1 MLSLVANSQAF
12 TGLAGAGAFAGVL
25 GKLSSIVEYVT
36 SAIAKFSALFTSPAN
51 LAGKFTSFASAA
63 GNQLSASAGISASSA
78 SGEISFF
85 QAVSRAFGV
94 LGMGT
99 NTLRLLGGLWT
110 TVWIA
115 LVSVAF
121 SIILGFLFGM
131 LMTVKKRPVQI
142 ICRIYLEFMRI
153 MPQMVLLFVAYYG
166 LTRMF
171 NISLSGEAASIL
183 VFTLW
188 GTAEMGDLVRG
199 ALESVPKHQYESG
212 RAIGLTE
219 RQIFLYI
226 VIPQTLR
233 LLIPLSM
240 NLITRMIKTTSL
252 VVFVGVIEVVK
263 IGQQIIE
270 ANRLTVPTA
279 SIAVYFVI
287 FMMYFFVCWILSLAA
302 RFIEKKQ
309 KL

>member
-1 MLSLVANSQAF
+1 MRSLDRINAIKDAFSVLS
-12 TGLAGAGAFAGVL
+12 
-25 GKLSSIVEYVT
+25 
-36 SAIAKFSALFTSPAN
+36 
-51 LAGKFTSFASAA
+51 
-63 GNQLSASAGISASSA
+63 
-78 SGEISFF
+78 
-85 QAVSRAFGV
+85 
-94 LGMGT
+94 MGT
-99 NTLRLLGGLWT
+99 NFQRLLAGLWT

-121 SIILGFLFGM
+121 SIVLGFLFGM
-131 LMTVKKRPVQI
+131 VMTCKNKVVRALCK
-142 ICRIYLEFMRI
+142 IYLEVMRI
-153 MPQMVLLFVAYYG
+153 MPQLVLLFVAYYG

-171 NISLSGEAASIL
+171 SISLSGEAASIL

-199 ALESVPKHQYESG
+199 ALESVPSHQYESA

-219 RQIFLYI
+219 RQVFMYI
-226 VIPQTLR
+226 IIPQTLR
-233 LLIPLSM
+233 SLVPLSM

-270 ANRLTVPTA
+270 ANRLTKPTA

-287 FMMYFFVCWILSLAA
+287 FMMYFFVCWILSLGA
-302 RFIEKKQ
+302 RQIEKRQKQ
-309 KL
+309 

>member
-1 MLSLVANSQAF
+1 MPSSDVSVNMLD
-12 TGLAGAGAFAGVL
+12 
-25 GKLSSIVEYVT
+25 
-36 SAIAKFSALFTSPAN
+36 AIR
-51 LAGKFTSFASAA
+51 
-63 GNQLSASAGISASSA
+63 Q
-78 SGEISFF
+78 
-85 QAVSRAFGV
+85 AFGV
-94 LGMGT
+94 LTMGT
-99 NTLRLLGGLWT
+99 NTLRLLGGLWV

-121 SIILGFLFGM
+121 SLVLGFLFGM
-131 LMTVKKRPVQI
+131 LMTVKNRVLKTV
-142 ICRIYLEFMRI
+142 CRIYLEFMRI
-153 MPQMVLLFVAYYG
+153 MPQMVLLFLAYYG
-166 LTRMF
+166 LTRMW

-219 RQIFLYI
+219 RQIFFYI
-226 VIPQTLR
+226 IIPQTFR
-233 LLIPLSM
+233 PLIPLSM

-302 RFIEKKQ
+302 RAVEKQQ
-309 KL
+309 KK

>member
-1 MLSLVANSQAF
+1 MLSSDVSMMD
-12 TGLAGAGAFAGVL
+12 
-25 GKLSSIVEYVT
+25 
-36 SAIAKFSALFTSPAN
+36 AIR
-51 LAGKFTSFASAA
+51 
-63 GNQLSASAGISASSA
+63 Q
-78 SGEISFF
+78 
-85 QAVSRAFGV
+85 AFGV
-94 LGMGT
+94 LTMGT
-99 NTLRLLGGLWT
+99 NFVRLLGGLWV

-121 SIILGFLFGM
+121 SIVLGFLFGM
-131 LMTVKKRPVQI
+131 LMTVKNRIVQT

-153 MPQMVLLFVAYYG
+153 MPQMVLLFLAYYG

-219 RQIFLYI
+219 RQIFFYI
-226 VIPQTLR
+226 IIPQTLR
-233 LLIPLSM
+233 PLLPLSM

-287 FMMYFFVCWILSLAA
+287 FMMYFFVCWFLSLAA
-302 RFIEKKQ
+302 RAVEKRQ
-309 KL
+309 KK

>member
-1 MLSLVANSQAF
+1 MHSSETINAISQAF
-12 TGLAGAGAFAGVL
+12 SVL
-25 GKLSSIVEYVT
+25 T
-36 SAIAKFSALFTSPAN
+36 M
-51 LAGKFTSFASAA
+51 
-63 GNQLSASAGISASSA
+63 GIN
-78 SGEISFF
+78 F
-85 QAVSRAFGV
+85 Q
-94 LGMGT
+94 
-99 NTLRLLGGLWT
+99 RLLGGLWV

-115 LVSVAF
+115 LVSVFF
-121 SIILGFLFGM
+121 SIVLGFLFGM
-131 LMTVKKRPVQI
+131 LMTVKNKAVKI
-142 ICRIYLEFMRI
+142 ICKIYLEIMRI
-153 MPQMVLLFVAYYG
+153 MPQLVLLFVAYYG

-199 ALESVPKHQYESG
+199 ALESVPIHQYESG

-219 RQIFLYI
+219 KQIFTYI
-226 VIPQTLR
+226 IIPQTLR
-233 LLIPLSM
+233 SLIPLSM

-270 ANRLTVPTA
+270 ANRLTIPTA

-287 FMMYFFVCWILSLAA
+287 FMMYFFVCWILSMIA
-302 RFIEKKQ
+302 RYIEKKQ
-309 KL
+309 RG

>member
-1 MLSLVANSQAF
+1 MH
-12 TGLAGAGAFAGVL
+12 
-25 GKLSSIVEYVT
+25 SSDTIN
-36 SAIAKFSALFTSPAN
+36 AIA
-51 LAGKFTSFASAA
+51 
-63 GNQLSASAGISASSA
+63 Q
-78 SGEISFF
+78 
-85 QAVSRAFGV
+85 AFGV
-94 LGMGT
+94 LKMGT
-99 NTLRLLGGLWT
+99 NFQRLLGGLWV

-121 SIILGFLFGM
+121 SLVFGFLLGI
-131 LMTVKKRPVQI
+131 LMTSKNRI
-142 ICRIYLEFMRI
+142 IRTVCKVYLEIMRI
-153 MPQMVLLFVAYYG
+153 IPQLVLLFVAYYG

-188 GTAEMGDLVRG
+188 GSAEMGDLVRG
-199 ALESVPKHQYESG
+199 ALESVPKHQYKSG

-219 RQIFLYI
+219 RQIFFYI
-226 VIPQTLR
+226 IIPQTLR
-233 LLIPLSM
+233 SLIPLSM

-270 ANRLTVPTA
+270 ANRLSNPYA
-279 SIAVYFVI
+279 SIAIYFVI

-302 RFIEKKQ
+302 SYIEKRQKQ
-309 KL
+309 

>member
-1 MLSLVANSQAF
+1 MHSSETINAISQAF
-12 TGLAGAGAFAGVL
+12 SVL
-25 GKLSSIVEYVT
+25 T
-36 SAIAKFSALFTSPAN
+36 
-51 LAGKFTSFASAA
+51 
-63 GNQLSASAGISASSA
+63 
-78 SGEISFF
+78 
-85 QAVSRAFGV
+85 
-94 LGMGT
+94 MGT
-99 NTLRLLGGLWT
+99 NFQRLLGGLWV

-115 LVSVAF
+115 LVSVLF
-121 SIILGFLFGM
+121 SIVLGFLFGM
-131 LMTVKKRPVQI
+131 LMTVKNKAVKI
-142 ICRIYLEFMRI
+142 ICKIYLEIMRI
-153 MPQMVLLFVAYYG
+153 MPQLVLLFVAYYG

-199 ALESVPKHQYESG
+199 ALESVPIHQYESG

-219 RQIFLYI
+219 KQIFTYI
-226 VIPQTLR
+226 IIPQTLR
-233 LLIPLSM
+233 SLIPLSM

-270 ANRLTVPTA
+270 ANRLTIPTA

-287 FMMYFFVCWILSLAA
+287 FMMYFFVCWILSMIA
-302 RFIEKKQ
+302 RYIEKKQ
-309 KL
+309 KG

>member
-1 MLSLVANSQAF
+1 MHSSETLNAISQAF
-12 TGLAGAGAFAGVL
+12 
-25 GKLSSIVEYVT
+25 S
-36 SAIAKFSALFTSPAN
+36 
-51 LAGKFTSFASAA
+51 
-63 GNQLSASAGISASSA
+63 
-78 SGEISFF
+78 
-85 QAVSRAFGV
+85 V

-99 NTLRLLGGLWT
+99 NMLRLLGGLWV

-115 LVSVAF
+115 LVSVAL
-121 SIILGFLFGM
+121 SMILGFGFGVV
-131 LMTVKKRPVQI
+131 MTRKNKILKAVCK
-142 ICRIYLEFMRI
+142 IYLEIMRI

-219 RQIFLYI
+219 KQIFTFI
-226 VIPQTLR
+226 IIPQTFR
-233 LLIPLSM
+233 SLIPLSM

-270 ANRLTVPTA
+270 ANRLTIPTA

-287 FMMYFFVCWILSLAA
+287 FMMYFFVCWFLSLAA
-302 RFIEKKQ
+302 RCIEKKQ
-309 KL
+309 KM

>member
-1 MLSLVANSQAF
+1 MH
-12 TGLAGAGAFAGVL
+12 
-25 GKLSSIVEYVT
+25 SSDTIN
-36 SAIAKFSALFTSPAN
+36 AIA
-51 LAGKFTSFASAA
+51 
-63 GNQLSASAGISASSA
+63 Q
-78 SGEISFF
+78 
-85 QAVSRAFGV
+85 AFGV
-94 LGMGT
+94 LKMGT
-99 NTLRLLGGLWT
+99 TFQRLLGGLWV

-121 SIILGFLFGM
+121 SLVFGFLLGI
-131 LMTVKKRPVQI
+131 LMTSKNRI
-142 ICRIYLEFMRI
+142 IRAVCKVYLEIMRI
-153 MPQMVLLFVAYYG
+153 IPQLVLLFVAYYG

-188 GTAEMGDLVRG
+188 GSAEMGDLVRG

-219 RQIFLYI
+219 RQIFFYI
-226 VIPQTLR
+226 IIPQTLR
-233 LLIPLSM
+233 SLIPLSM

-270 ANRLTVPTA
+270 ANRLLNPYA
-279 SIAVYFVI
+279 SIAIYFVI

-302 RFIEKKQ
+302 SYIEKRQKQ
-309 KL
+309 

>member
-1 MLSLVANSQAF
+1 MHSLETINAISQAF
-12 TGLAGAGAFAGVL
+12 SVL
-25 GKLSSIVEYVT
+25 T
-36 SAIAKFSALFTSPAN
+36 M
-51 LAGKFTSFASAA
+51 
-63 GNQLSASAGISASSA
+63 GIN
-78 SGEISFF
+78 F
-85 QAVSRAFGV
+85 Q
-94 LGMGT
+94 
-99 NTLRLLGGLWT
+99 RLLGGLWV

-115 LVSVAF
+115 LVSVLF

-131 LMTVKKRPVQI
+131 LMTVKNKAVKI
-142 ICRIYLEFMRI
+142 ICKIYLEIMRI
-153 MPQMVLLFVAYYG
+153 MPQLVLLFVAYYG

-199 ALESVPKHQYESG
+199 ALESVPIHQYESG

-219 RQIFLYI
+219 KQIFTYI
-226 VIPQTLR
+226 IIPQTLR
-233 LLIPLSM
+233 SLIPLSM

-270 ANRLTVPTA
+270 ANRLTIPTA

-287 FMMYFFVCWILSLAA
+287 FMMYFFVCWILSMIA
-302 RFIEKKQ
+302 RYIEKKQ
-309 KL
+309 KG